1 MLLKNLKH
9 MVTKIRSYL
18 GIKPLPEVS
27 LEVQVRNTTFR
38 SSYPDSEDYDPK
50 STAAYNRWTVYLRKQ
65 LYSKKRRSSS
75 KKIA

>member
-27 LEVQVRNTTFR
+27 LEVQVKTTTFT
-38 SSYPDSEDYDPK
+38 STYPDPEDYDPE
-50 STAAYNRWTVYLRKQ
+50 SAVSYNRWTTYLRKQ
-65 LYSKKRRSSS
+65 LYGKKKRSRA